1 MKSKIQDNQNC
12 HFNLDQL
19 ASNAA
24 NDGAK
29 LKSLLETLAMSNFAS
44 IECVIEAVNSRDVEK
59 LQDSIHRLKGCV
71 ALAGAEKLAAMCDTL
86 IQSLANEFDWNEVSD
101 QIHHI
106 KNVTYSATEHLGDE
120 FKQRFRMEG

>member
-1 MKSKIQDNQNC
+1 MKSKIQDNQIC

-29 LKSLLETLAMSNFAS
+29 LKSLLETMAMSNFAS
-44 IECVIEAVNSRDVEK
+44 IERAIQAVNSRDVEQ
-59 LQDSIHRLKGCV
+59 LRDSIHRLKGCV
-71 ALAGAEKLAAMCDTL
+71 ALAGAEKLAALCDTL
-86 IQSLANEFDWNEVSD
+86 NQSLANDFSWNEVSD

-106 KNVTYSATEHLGDE
+106 KNVTHDATEHLANE
-120 FKQRFRMEG
+120 FKQRFSTEG